1 MKQLEIAK
9 DIYLKDYEVNV
20 HPFLD
25 LAQIELIVNGI
36 CSVKSNEY
44 SERKMTEDM
53 LILYHATDIGKETLE
68 TTEYDLLYRSGL
80 IKAVRD
86 KIKNIDEIHD
96 CLHYT
101 ESLERSLAVLAPQIK
116 PIFEKLGELNG
127 KNTDKK

>member
-36 CSVKSNEY
+36 CSVESNEY

-53 LILYHATDIGKETLE
+53 LILYHATDIGKEVLE
-68 TTEYDLLYRSGL
+68 ATEYIVLQKSGL

-86 KIKNIDEIHD
+86 KIKNIDEIYD

-101 ESLERSLAVLAPQIK
+101 ESIERSLSMLYPQIK
-116 PIFEKLGELNG
+116 PILEKFGELNG

>member
-9 DIYLKDYEVNV
+9 DISLKEYEVNV
-20 HPFLD
+20 HPYLD
-25 LAQIELIVNGI
+25 LAQIDLIVKGI
-36 CSVKSNEY
+36 CAVESNEY
-44 SERKMTEDM
+44 SDRKMTEDM
-53 LILYHATDIGKETLE
+53 LILYYSTDIGKEALE
-68 TTEYDLLYRSGL
+68 ATEYDLLYRSGL
-80 IKAVRD
+80 VKAVRD

-127 KNTDKK
+127 KNTNKE

>member
-9 DIYLKDYEVNV
+9 DVYLKDYEVNV
-20 HPFLD
+20 HPYLD

-36 CSVKSNEY
+36 CSSGNEY
-44 SERKMTEDM
+44 SDRKMTEDM
-53 LILYHATDIGKETLE
+53 LILYHATDIGKEALE
-68 TTEYDLLYRSGL
+68 ATEYVVLQRSGL

-86 KIKNIDEIHD
+86 KIKNIDEIYD

-101 ESLERSLAVLAPQIK
+101 ESIERSLVMLYPQIK
-116 PIFEKLGELNG
+116 PIIEKFGELNG